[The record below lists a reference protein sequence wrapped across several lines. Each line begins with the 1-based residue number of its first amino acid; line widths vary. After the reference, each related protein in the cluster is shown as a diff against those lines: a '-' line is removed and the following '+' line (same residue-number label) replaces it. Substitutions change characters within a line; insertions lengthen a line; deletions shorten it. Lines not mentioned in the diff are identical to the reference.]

1 MAKDTPNEAG
11 YVYVANVT
19 LTEAAVFD
27 PEQDDPNA
35 PGDWEV
41 LAAEDFDKDEHKGCQ
56 FYCAHCLDN
65 GDKVRLKK
73 PSGERI
79 QELPFETIDPRTNE
93 PVLDENDEPV
103 IETRRYLF
111 PPHYSTWAGAQHT
124 CDVVKHQSQ
133 LNTTLQDLDGIKI
146 DPNSDVTILNLGIS
160 AGQEKVRRRPYVH
173 LADDQFN
180 RKNGGTPPEYEP
192 RQRLHRSSRAKPS
205 KLSRGVSDVSD
216 LAKVLDD
223 TEFDKGKRQSVV
235 LRNGS
240 QLVSLE
246 QLHND
251 NALDLYRDLYAQ
263 ESKIADNPDANHN
276 HLALFRFRPNG
287 NRKFWKR
294 ENDGSMT
301 VPSHP
306 EQVRDKDGDLF
317 YVTASINFQTEK
329 AFDDFNEAYS
339 NAKTPEDRW
348 FLVYTEHANINVF
361 DHAQKKQRLNEGK
374 DRHAEVGV
382 STTVFNSSQMMQWTP
397 RDPQL
402 LLDFRQKPEE
412 PSQHDDLEMA

>member
-1 MAKDTPNEAG
+1 MSESNPNEAG

-27 PEQDDPNA
+27 PQQDDPDA
-35 PGDWEV
+35 PETWEI
-41 LAAEDFDKDEHKGCQ
+41 LGAEDFDKVEHKSCE

-93 PVLDENDEPV
+93 AVLDENNEPV

-111 PPHYSTWAGAQHT
+111 PPHFSTWAGEEHK

-133 LNTTLQDLDGIKI
+133 LNTTLQDLDGIKLNP
-146 DPNSDVTILNLGIS
+146 DSDITILNLGIS
-160 AGQEKVRRRPYVH
+160 AGQQKVRRRPFVH
-173 LADDQFN
+173 LTDDQFN
-180 RKNGGTPPEYEP
+180 PKSGQGHAQPPL
-192 RQRLHRSSRAKPS
+192 RQRLHRSSKAAPS
-205 KLSRGVSDVSD
+205 KLSRGVSDVHD

-223 TEFDKGKRQSVV
+223 TEFDKGKRQSIV

-246 QLHND
+246 QLHNG
-251 NALDLYRDLYAQ
+251 NTLDLYRDLYAT
-263 ESKIADNPDANHN
+263 ETKIADNPDANHN
-276 HLALFRFRPNG
+276 HMALFRFRPNG

-294 ENDGSMT
+294 EKDGSMT
-301 VPSHP
+301 VPSQP
-306 EQVRDKDGDLF
+306 EQIRDKDGDLF
-317 YVTASINFQTEK
+317 YVTAKINFQTEK
-329 AFDDFNEAYS
+329 AFDDFNDAYS
-339 NAKTPEDRW
+339 NAKNASDRW
-348 FLVYTEHANINVF
+348 FLVYTENANINIY
-361 DHAQKKQRLNEGK
+361 DHAQKKLDLQEGRMK
-374 DRHAEVGV
+374 HAEVGV

-402 LLDFRQKPEE
+402 LFSFAQKPET
-412 PSQHDDLEMA
+412 PNQHDDLEMT